1 MASPFNLES
10 VSSFFNSMGQWL
22 AHHLLNGLGL
32 LQVGIAAVTYLF
44 AWYLAGRIEHFLVEK
59 SKRAELH
66 FRFRFS
72 PEHFALV
79 ARYVL
84 WLLFLGFC
92 RLLFERLV
100 LPVEVLRIAHNLALA
115 LLLVRFA
122 SFYIKSRLWAR
133 VFYGVAL
140 AVIALRLVHLWQPAV
155 DLLNGLSI
163 SLGAINFSL
172 WELIKAITIFIV
184 LWAAGSAI
192 QRLFAHWLMG
202 STHMTYS
209 DRVLIQRVFNSVI
222 VVAVVL
228 VSLNAA
234 GIHMTALA
242 VTGGAFGLAI
252 GFGLQKA
259 GANLVAGVLLLV
271 NKPIRQ
277 GDVIAM
283 EDKFSSADYGWV
295 TRMDLL
301 YVHVAT
307 RDGTEHLVPNETFIE
322 RRIENLS
329 YSDNRVRL
337 RIPFGVSYKSDLKKT
352 IKLALDA
359 ARATDRVLKAPE
371 PNCVVKHFGDSNVEL
386 ELRVWIE
393 DPRQGVG
400 RVRSAVLLAVWD
412 SFHANGIVFAFPQRD
427 LHIVEDK
434 TRAAVDRPTNQVK
447 QVAGGPDEG

>member
-1 MASPFNLES
+1 MASAFNTATI
-10 VSSFFNSMGQWL
+10 SSFFASMGQWFSDHVL
-22 AHHLLNGLGL
+22 HAYGFLQIGLSATAYLLS
-32 LQVGIAAVTYLF
+32 
-44 AWYLAGRIEHFLVEK
+44 WYLARRIEHFLVERAK
-59 SKRAELH
+59 HAELH

-72 PEHFALV
+72 PAHFALV

-84 WLLFLGFC
+84 CLFFLCFCQLLFIKLKM
-92 RLLFERLV
+92 
-100 LPVEVLRIAHNLALA
+100 PVEVLRIAVNLVLG
-115 LLLVRFA
+115 LLLIRFA

-140 AVIALRLVHLWQPAV
+140 AVIALRLFHLWQPAV
-155 DLLNGLSI
+155 DLLNDMTI
-163 SLGAINFSL
+163 SLGAISFSL
-172 WELIKAITIFIV
+172 WGLIKAITIFIV
-184 LWAAGSAI
+184 LWAVGSSI
-192 QRLFAHWLMG
+192 KRLFAHWLMG
-202 STHMTYS
+202 AAHLTYS
-209 DRVLIQRVFNSVI
+209 DRELIQRVFNSVI

-234 GIHMTALA
+234 GIQMTALA
-242 VTGGAFGLAI
+242 VTGGALGLAI

-259 GANLVAGVLLLV
+259 GANLVAGVLLLI

-277 GDVIAM
+277 GDVIALQ
-283 EDKFSSADYGWV
+283 DRFSSADYGWV

-307 RDGTEHLVPNETFIE
+307 RDGTEHLVPNEAFIE
-322 RRIENLS
+322 QRIENLS

-359 ARATDRVLKAPE
+359 ARPTERVLKAPE
-371 PNCVVKHFGDSNVEL
+371 PNCIVRQFGDSNVEL

-393 DPRQGVG
+393 NPRQGVAT
-400 RVRSAVLLAVWD
+400 VRSAVLLAVWE

-434 TRAAVDRPTNQVK
+434 TRAASDVATQVK
-447 QVAGGPDEG
+447 QGTESSNEG